1 MFSTMLTKICSAG
14 IGEIFLTVRLSM
26 VCRDTEFF
34 TRVPVLWAGAQRTT
48 R

>member
-1 MFSTMLTKICSAG
+1 
-14 IGEIFLTVRLSM
+14 LSM